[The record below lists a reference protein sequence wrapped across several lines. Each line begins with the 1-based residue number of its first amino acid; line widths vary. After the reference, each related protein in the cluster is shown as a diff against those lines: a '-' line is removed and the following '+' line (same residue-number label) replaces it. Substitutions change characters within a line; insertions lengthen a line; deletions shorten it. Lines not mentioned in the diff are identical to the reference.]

1 MADFQSIC
9 KDIGIVA
16 KKAARKAGEVADV
29 ADLHLKKK
37 SLEVKLSG
45 EYENLGKLAYKQLRR
60 DAENTEEISARLDRI
75 DALRAEIRSYALKI
89 KAHQDKKKEAEKEHL
104 EEAFEVY
111 EFETDEE

>member
-9 KDIGIVA
+9 KDIGVVA
-16 KKAARKAGEVADV
+16 KKAAIKAGEVADV

-60 DAENTEEISARLDRI
+60 DEENTEAISARLDRI
-75 DALRAEIRSYALKI
+75 DALRAEIRGYALKI
-89 KAHQDKKKEAEKEHL
+89 KAHKERKKAAEKERL
-104 EEAFEVY
+104 DETFEVY